1 MTETIALATAYALS
15 RDQSVSA
22 MSERAR
28 RLTFGRCLGRSQ
40 RELADQEGI
49 SQSAVSQALASAGSA
64 AIVEG
69 YDVLVAGVR
78 A

>member
-1 MTETIALATAYALS
+1 
-15 RDQSVSA
+15 
-22 MSERAR
+22 MSDRTR
-28 RLTFGRCLGRSQ
+28 RLTAGRCLGRSQ
-40 RELADQEGI
+40 RDLAESEGI

-69 YDVLVAGVR
+69 FAVLTRGVR